1 MKAILTDVT
10 RCIGCELC
18 VEKCKEINNLGDDMP
33 WHWGSRDGL
42 SATRWT
48 TVITRPDNHYVRK
61 HCRHCLEPACV
72 SVCPVGALKKTEEGP
87 VIYDVSVC
95 LGCRYCMNA
104 CPFGIPKYDWN
115 HTAPAI
121 QKCNLCYPLILEG
134 KKPGCVE
141 VCPTEAT
148 IFGEREELIAEAKRR
163 IRENPDKYIHKV
175 WGENVVGGTSV
186 LYISDIDVS
195 FLGWKKD
202 LGTQPLPH
210 FTWKILNKMPSVFLG
225 IGGLMAGVYWLYERK
240 NKILMENARK
250 TEHKQDQKDDG
261 AQTS

>member
-18 VEKCKEINNLGDDMP
+18 VEKCKELNHLGNDRP
-33 WHWGSRDGL
+33 WPWQSRDGL

-48 TVITRPDNHYVRK
+48 TVIPRPGGRYVRK
-61 HCRHCLEPACV
+61 QCRHCLEPACV
-72 SVCPVGALKKTEEGP
+72 AACPVGALRRTPEGA
-87 VIYDVSVC
+87 VVYDVSVC

-104 CPFGIPKYDWN
+104 CPFGIPRYNWES
-115 HTAPAI
+115 ARPAI
-121 QKCNLCYPLILEG
+121 QKCDLCYPRIREG

-148 IFGEREELIAEAKRR
+148 IFGDRSEMLAEAKRR
-163 IRENPDKYIHKV
+163 LQADPHRYIQKI
-175 WGENVVGGTSV
+175 WGESVVGGTSV
-186 LYISDIDVS
+186 LYIANIDLS

-202 LGTQPLPH
+202 LGVDPLPQH
-210 FTWKILNKMPSVFLG
+210 TWKILTKMPPLFLG

-240 NKILMENARK
+240 NKILTEENPDM
-250 TEHKQDQKDDG
+250 DQRQVKKDAG
-261 AQTS
+261 E